1 MVGTTGGRPGRSGS
15 AQSPTSVPRVLVVGF
30 SNARAGVESVIA
42 NYARAVAGRINFD
55 FLVHEELTN
64 YSDLVEGASANN
76 RVFIIPKKTR
86 DPLRYERGLRALFAD
101 HAHEY
106 DAIWDN
112 VCHLAN
118 LDALALAKK
127 HKIPQRI
134 LHAHMDTI
142 AGKPWHKLFS
152 RFNRPQVHT
161 LPTQLWACSAQSGN
175 GFFNGLDTT
184 VLNNAIAYRDY
195 AYDEE
200 ARLAQRAAWGI
211 GEDEILLGAVGRL
224 DVQKNHQWLLETF
237 TELAAANERYRL
249 VIVGAGELHDHL
261 QRTITRLGCQ
271 DSARLVGRS
280 TDMPAC
286 YSAFDVF
293 VMPSLFEGLP
303 VSIIE
308 AQSAGLRCLLSSRIS
323 TDSDISGNCEFL
335 DLEDRGAWLDAITH
349 AQTHDRRHPHLSKD
363 YDLDVQAQRFI
374 DLIAAR
380 PQDAMTTGPAL
391 FFVDTPLQLLNAI
404 LLRRQMLAPDAHAD
418 CLVVAQFDCDR
429 LIERLR
435 RSGVFN
441 EVVVVDPIPLDAA
454 HYRRFKL
461 LASHLGDRGTIA
473 RALRG
478 DTAYSDFYLSCPTIM
493 STQTLNVLRRR
504 NPHVRTRFY
513 EDGNGSYNGNVFR
526 TACYLDD
533 PPKGTPP
540 NIRAVDVE
548 RTLFRLLNRGRSA
561 YRPTSFHLFQPRLL
575 TISPRFD
582 VQRIETDDESIDVAS
597 QVFDA
602 PAATGDRQP
611 RLVVFDAVRTA
622 SEKDAGAETIDAV
635 FAGLEPVGG
644 RCAVYEHPRSTQHS
658 DALRALGTRGSGLWE
673 VNCARGYE
681 DALLVAVASSALI
694 TPKLIYG
701 HEPHILFL
709 FPLINDLDEGRRA
722 TLESAVDMARTL
734 YDDPSRVHVATSA
747 DETREFVSRWL

>member
-1 MVGTTGGRPGRSGS
+1 M
-15 AQSPTSVPRVLVVGF
+15 LVIGF

-42 NYARAVAGRINFD
+42 NYARAVADRINFD

-211 GEDEILLGAVGRL
+211 EEDEILLGAVGRL

-237 TELAAANERYRL
+237 TELAAADERYRL

-261 QRTITRLGCQ
+261 QRMITRLGCQ
-271 DSARLVGRS
+271 DSALLVGRS

-286 YSAFDVF
+286 YSAFDLF

-323 TDSDISGNCEFL
+323 TDSDISGNCEFF

-380 PQDAMTTGPAL
+380 SQG
-391 FFVDTPLQLLNAI
+391 VTP
-404 LLRRQMLAPDAHAD
+404 
-418 CLVVAQFDCDR
+418 
-429 LIERLR
+429 
-435 RSGVFN
+435 
-441 EVVVVDPIPLDAA
+441 
-454 HYRRFKL
+454 
-461 LASHLGDRGTIA
+461 
-473 RALRG
+473 
-478 DTAYSDFYLSCPTIM
+478 
-493 STQTLNVLRRR
+493 
-504 NPHVRTRFY
+504 
-513 EDGNGSYNGNVFR
+513 
-526 TACYLDD
+526 
-533 PPKGTPP
+533 
-540 NIRAVDVE
+540 
-548 RTLFRLLNRGRSA
+548 
-561 YRPTSFHLFQPRLL
+561 
-575 TISPRFD
+575 
-582 VQRIETDDESIDVAS
+582 
-597 QVFDA
+597 
-602 PAATGDRQP
+602 
-611 RLVVFDAVRTA
+611 
-622 SEKDAGAETIDAV
+622 
-635 FAGLEPVGG
+635 
-644 RCAVYEHPRSTQHS
+644 
-658 DALRALGTRGSGLWE
+658 
-673 VNCARGYE
+673 
-681 DALLVAVASSALI
+681 
-694 TPKLIYG
+694 
-701 HEPHILFL
+701 
-709 FPLINDLDEGRRA
+709 
-722 TLESAVDMARTL
+722 
-734 YDDPSRVHVATSA
+734 
-747 DETREFVSRWL
+747 